1 MRPLKLVMS
10 AFGPYAGKTEIDFE
24 KLGTQGLYLITGDT
38 GAGKTTIFD
47 AIIFA
52 LYGEAS
58 GSFRDASMFR
68 SKYALPETP
77 TYAEL
82 TFAYSGKTYR
92 VCRNP
97 EYMRPKDRGEGFTVQ
112 RADAALTFPDGH
124 VITKVKDVTAAVT
137 ELIGLNRNQFMNI
150 AMIAQGDFQNLLM
163 AKTEERGKIF
173 REIFHTKAYQILQER
188 IKTDALAKKT
198 EYEDAVK
205 RILQYMDGVRVPQ
218 EHPCRALLEIAVK
231 SRSADNTAEF
241 LKELSAFIEEDGKT
255 LAALSADMKKAE
267 EELEQVN
274 QRLGSARAAQRAAQQ
289 MQAAQEAIAR
299 EEKRLPAL
307 KAAYAAEQE
316 KKDIREALAVEIEN
330 DSRQLRIYKE
340 AQQAHQNL
348 KARLQRTQEDYRRA
362 ASQAD
367 RLCLEYQSTF

>member
-340 AQQAHQNL
+340 ALSLIHI
-348 KARLQRTQEDYRRA
+348 
-362 ASQAD
+362 
-367 RLCLEYQSTF
+367 